1 MPKRSNQTGH
11 SADYDV
17 GYAKPPEAFR
27 FKNGVSG
34 NPSGRKPKLKRKAY
48 GSGLLSEAIQRELK
62 RKIKVRD
69 GDRVRILTGAE
80 AIAYKM
86 VRSAIT
92 GAGSAS
98 NAILKLEAQHPEPLP
113 AQTGPVRVTLK
124 LGEEPLSYGG
134 SNIDNSDQ

>member
-1 MPKRSNQTGH
+1 
-11 SADYDV
+11 
-17 GYAKPPEAFR
+17 
-27 FKNGVSG
+27 VSG
-34 NPSGRKPKLKRKAY
+34 NPSGRKPKQKRKAY